1 MVLDAIDA
9 MAFYFINIYFDGMG
23 DFVGKLVIDRQK
35 VKDEF
40 AKYTGN
46 YDVDNDKIKLK
57 IEHTYR
63 VADLCDKIA
72 KDLGLSNYDIDIA
85 WLIGMLHDIGRFEQL
100 RRYGTFSD
108 AGSIDHAHYAAEILF
123 DDEEIARYIGN
134 NVDICNF
141 TESSNGTGND
151 SSIKVETCGPGQIP
165 GKYVNDICN
174 DGSFTDTEII
184 RKAIWNHSAYRIE
197 EGLSERTVLFCNIIR
212 DADKVD
218 IFKVIDDTPIGVIY
232 KVNSEDAVNS
242 EISNDVLQAIKEQ
255 HAVLRSLKKTY
266 ADHIAGHIAL
276 AFELVFPVSLHI
288 AKEQGHLDKLMDF
301 GTCNNKTKEQ
311 FQEIRK
317 IMEGY
322 MEKRCVGS
330 KDK

>member
-1 MVLDAIDA
+1 MLTGLRKVL
-9 MAFYFINIYFDGMG
+9 
-23 DFVGKLVIDRQK
+23 
-35 VKDEF
+35 
-40 AKYTGN
+40 
-46 YDVDNDKIKLK
+46 
-57 IEHTYR
+57 
-63 VADLCDKIA
+63 
-72 KDLGLSNYDIDIA
+72 
-85 WLIGMLHDIGRFEQL
+85 
-100 RRYGTFSD
+100 
-108 AGSIDHAHYAAEILF
+108 
-123 DDEEIARYIGN
+123 
-134 NVDICNF
+134 
-141 TESSNGTGND
+141 
-151 SSIKVETCGPGQIP
+151 
-165 GKYVNDICN
+165 
-174 DGSFTDTEII
+174 
-184 RKAIWNHSAYRIE
+184 
-197 EGLSERTVLFCNIIR
+197 
-212 DADKVD
+212 VD

-276 AFELVFPVSLHI
+276 AFELVFPVSLRI